1 MARSDPSHAGTLT
14 AHPSQRELSLRQA
27 YQRVQR
33 LTKLGLHAEAHAVWE
48 AEIQTILH
56 QQSP

>member
-1 MARSDPSHAGTLT
+1 MVRSSPDHAGAMPAFPTC
-14 AHPSQRELSLRQA
+14 RELSLRQA

-48 AEIQTILH
+48 SEIQSILH
-56 QQSP
+56 DQIR